1 MNVFFLQKPTKKLD
15 ENNKNF
21 QVTEHSSDGRAED
34 CRRIKIK
41 KSLGRW
47 FESACSDFFVFP
59 FSIRAYL
66 FRTKKA
72 NGREKTGRPI
82 KNAKQKA
89 RAGAQ

>member
-59 FSIRAYL
+59 FQFELIFSEQ
-66 FRTKKA
+66 KKQM
-72 NGREKTGRPI
+72 EK
-82 KNAKQKA
+82 KKQEDP
-89 RAGAQ
+89 